1 MIQTF
6 DLLPGI
12 RLRCFPDHRFKH
24 GCLSVQLVRPMC
36 GGEAAENA
44 LLPAVLLRGSACH
57 PDLRDI
63 TLRLDELY
71 GASIGTLVRRVGD
84 HQTTGLYASFVEDR
98 YAMEGDAILEPLTAF
113 LQELLLEPAL
123 ENGVFRRDYV
133 DSEKKNLIS
142 TIESQRND
150 KRAYA
155 MEQMVKRMC
164 QGDSFGIPRLGE
176 ISWVEKI
183 TPESLYAHY
192 RKILAQSRVDLFYV
206 GSADPRTVA
215 QLVTGLFAG
224 VKRSYLPLPAQTPFG
239 GGEQGENTEQME
251 VSQGKLCM
259 GFVTP
264 TTIRDAE
271 FVPVQL
277 LNLVFGGGMTS
288 KLFMNIREKQSL
300 CYAIGSGYHGSKGIV
315 TVSAGIDSNM
325 DAVVKEQILEQ
336 LEACRRGEI
345 SQDELTAAKKALCSG
360 LLATHDSPGSIENYY
375 ATAALSGLTLSPE
388 AYIREAE
395 AVTAEQLSI
404 VARALQLHS
413 VYFLKGVAE

>member
-6 DLLPGI
+6 ELFSGI
-12 RLRCFPDHRFKH
+12 RLYCFPDHRFKH

-36 GGEAAENA
+36 IQEAAENA
-44 LLPAVLLRGSACH
+44 LLPAVLLRGSCNH

-71 GASIGTLVRRVGD
+71 GASVGTLVRRVGD
-84 HQTTGLYASFVEDR
+84 YQTTGLYASFVEDR
-98 YAMEGDAILEPLTAF
+98 YAMKGDTILTPLTAF
-113 LQELLLEPAL
+113 LQELLLAPAL
-123 ENGVFRRDYV
+123 ENGVFRGGYV

-164 QGDSFGIPRLGE
+164 RGDSFGIPRLGE
-176 ISWVEKI
+176 ISQVSEI

-192 RKILAQSRVDLFYV
+192 RRILAQSRIDLFYV
-206 GSADPRTVA
+206 GSGEPKQVA
-215 QLVTGLFAG
+215 QLLREMLADL
-224 VKRSYLPLPAQTPFG
+224 KRDYHPLPAQTSFA
-239 GGEQGENTEQME
+239 GGEQGEYTEQME
-251 VSQGKLCM
+251 VNQGKLCM

-264 TTIRDAE
+264 ATIRDAE
-271 FVPVQL
+271 FVPMQL

-315 TVSAGIDSNM
+315 TVSAGIDSHM
-325 DAVVKEQILEQ
+325 DRVVKEQILEQ
-336 LEACRRGEI
+336 LEACRRGQI
-345 SQDELTAAKKALCSG
+345 SQEELTAAKKALCSG

-375 ATAALSGLTLSPE
+375 ATAALSGLPLTPE
-388 AYIREAE
+388 EYIRASE
-395 AVTAEQLSI
+395 AVTVEQ
-404 VARALQLHS
+404 VADAAKALQLHS